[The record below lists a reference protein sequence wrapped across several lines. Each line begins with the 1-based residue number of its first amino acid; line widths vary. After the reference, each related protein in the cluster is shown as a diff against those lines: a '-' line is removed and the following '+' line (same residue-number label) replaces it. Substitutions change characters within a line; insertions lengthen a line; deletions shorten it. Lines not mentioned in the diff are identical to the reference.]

1 MKNSIVEQRIRVLN
15 HLDTLYYDIGKQM
28 TDFQLQIQNQDG
40 YMSKRYSY
48 SHVGFQKKRFIVEA
62 NARTIL
68 KNEIIIDLDDGTKTQ
83 MIEIAKHIKQWYP
96 NAKIFDSGSKGIHV
110 HIIDNKMLSMT
121 KRQREDHRMN
131 IINVYNADKQKAYE
145 NTTIAL
151 EYAKHWKTGYLK
163 EEL

>member
-1 MKNSIVEQRIRVLN
+1 MKNSIVEQRLRVLN

-83 MIEIAKHIKQWYP
+83 MIEIAFCY
-96 NAKIFDSGSKGIHV
+96 
-110 HIIDNKMLSMT
+110 
-121 KRQREDHRMN
+121 R
-131 IINVYNADKQKAYE
+131 
-145 NTTIAL
+145 
-151 EYAKHWKTGYLK
+151 
-163 EEL
+163 